1 MHSSLISWQL
11 KYIKN
16 EILSVEIK
24 NFAYWLKCFTD
35 LFMYLKQFKTCFWK
49 ERGIV
54 INVRTVNSLLM

>member
-16 EILSVEIK
+16 EILSVQIK

-35 LFMYLKQFKTCFWK
+35 LFMCLKQFKMCFWK

-54 INVRTVNSLLM
+54 INVRNLPLY